1 MKQRNQLHMAGYS
14 ARLNA
19 AIKAKQTPA
28 LVGIDPRF
36 DQLPAPVRASAAQ
49 RVEKHG
55 GNVAAAAFEEFGIRL
70 IDVVASLVPAVK
82 PQSAFFEQLGPA
94 GTVALGNVV
103 QHARKAGLIVV
114 LDAKRSDIG
123 STADAYAKGY
133 LAGEDPG
140 AAPWGADALTVN
152 PYLGSDTLQP
162 FVDVATSR
170 GAAIYVLVRTSNPGA
185 AIWQDRVTDGQRVFE
200 SVADT
205 VEALAQ
211 ETVDES
217 GFGCVG
223 AVVGATWPAELT
235 ELRQRM
241 PHVPLLVPGYGSQGA
256 DASDVAGGFNDQ
268 GLGAIVNSS
277 RAINFAHLRAPYSEQ
292 FSPDQWEAA
301 VAAATR
307 DMIAD
312 LASHTTASALQNP
325 E

>member
-1 MKQRNQLHMAGYS
+1 MTGYS

-36 DQLPAPVRASAAQ
+36 DQLPEPVRTSAAQ
-49 RVEKHG
+49 RVTRHG
-55 GNVAAAAFEEFGIRL
+55 GSLEAAAFEEFGIRL

-82 PQSAFFEQLGPA
+82 PQSAFFEQLGPG
-94 GTVALGNVV
+94 GTVALGKVI
-103 QHARKAGLIVV
+103 QHARRAGLIVV

-123 STADAYAKGY
+123 STADAYARGY
-133 LAGEDPG
+133 LAGEDPT

-162 FVDVATSR
+162 FVDVAASR
-170 GAAIYVLVRTSNPGA
+170 GAGIYVLVRTTNPGA
-185 AIWQDRVTDGQRVFE
+185 ATWQDRVTDGQRVFE

-205 VEALAQ
+205 VEALAL

-223 AVVGATWPAELT
+223 AVVGATWPTELT
-235 ELRQRM
+235 QLRQLM

-256 DASDVAGGFNDQ
+256 DASDVAGAFNNK

-277 RAINFAHLRAPYSEQ
+277 RAINFAHNRAPYSEQ
-292 FSPDQWEAA
+292 FSPDQWEDA

-312 LASHTTASALQNP
+312 LAARTAASALVG
-325 E
+325 